1 MKNFKMKILNL
12 PSERNPINLFQ
23 TDLVHKAR
31 LLNNMRSRT
40 TGKTLQR
47 TFCRLIR
54 NRKVKTKERISK
66 KLLKIYTMRNRKRKT
81 KNKAKKN
88 AKSAKIKKMNE
99 KI

>member
-1 MKNFKMKILNL
+1 
-12 PSERNPINLFQ
+12 
-23 TDLVHKAR
+23 
-31 LLNNMRSRT
+31 MRSRT
-40 TGKTLQR
+40 TEKTSQR
-47 TFCRLIR
+47 IFFRLIR

-66 KLLKIYTMRNRKRKT
+66 KRLKIYTMRNRKRKT